1 MQKAQSSITENL
13 SKFSFEEKK
22 AWLIH
27 SAMELGGSF
36 ALFRKAGQTE
46 SVLMVDVNGSAI
58 FPDKPIEELNEGFLF
73 CPFEEQPDKKMWV
86 NADLLVKETEDQVR
100 ISPIVQSDKNLEAY
114 FETSKNSKKP
124 VFYENTRPN
133 GHPKGASSR
142 LDFIQLVEKG
152 VAEIKAG
159 SLEKI
164 VPSRVQPITLPDT
177 FSPEQMF
184 NDLCKAYKNAFISLV
199 SIPGAGTWIGASPE
213 ILIQIKGG
221 RYFETVSLAGT
232 QACGK
237 DTIPQQVAW
246 TQKEIEEQALVSRY
260 VINCFKKIRLR
271 EFEEAGPK
279 TIRAG
284 NLLHLKTTYK
294 VDMEA
299 VNFPQLGSVM
309 LDLLHPTSAVCG
321 MPLEAARDFIH
332 TYEKYP
338 RSYFS
343 GYLGPVNFED
353 ETQVYVN
360 LRCMEFRN
368 SEALLY
374 AGAGVTE
381 DSDPQKEWEETET
394 KLHTLLTIIHHQL

>member
-22 AWLIH
+22 AWLILR
-27 SAMELGGSF
+27 ALELGGAF
-36 ALFRKAGQTE
+36 ALFRKAGQSE
-46 SVLMVDVNGSAI
+46 SVLMVDINGSAT
-58 FPDKPIEELNEGFLF
+58 FPDKPVEELNEGFIF
-73 CPFEEQPDKKMWV
+73 CPFEEHPDKKMWI
-86 NADLLVKETEDQVR
+86 NADLLLKEAEDQVR
-100 ISPIVQSDKNLEAY
+100 ISPVVQSEKNLEAY
-114 FETSKNSKKP
+114 LKITENIGKPIFYQNTSNHTISKD
-124 VFYENTRPN
+124 
-133 GHPKGASSR
+133 ASSR
-142 LDFIQLVEKG
+142 ETFIQLVKKG
-152 VAEIKAG
+152 LSRIKDG

-164 VPSRVQPITLPDT
+164 VPSRVQHITLPDT
-177 FSPEQMF
+177 FSPVQMF

-199 SIPGAGTWIGASPE
+199 SIPGAGTWIGATPE

-332 TYEKYP
+332 AHEGYP